1 MTRMVTFEERVW
13 TITTQPRVK
22 GGARATG
29 EHDAL
34 SHMGGLWFLS
44 DKGDKYFL
52 PLEGRQ
58 LPTDKELHALSLDR
72 VADFLKRAMRERSP
86 NIGGAKRRKSL
97 RSSRS
102 LVQPAPRAANV
113 AQFPPRKTEMG
124 ERG

>member
-29 EHDAL
+29 EHDAQ
-34 SHMGGLWFLS
+34 SRVGGLWFVS

-52 PLEGRQ
+52 PLVGRQ
-58 LPTDKELHALSLDR
+58 LTSDKELHALSLDR

-86 NIGGAKRRKSL
+86 NPRGA
-97 RSSRS
+97 
-102 LVQPAPRAANV
+102 
-113 AQFPPRKTEMG
+113 
-124 ERG
+124 

>member
-13 TITTQPRVK
+13 TITTQPRVA

-29 EHDAL
+29 
-34 SHMGGLWFLS
+34 GLWFLS
-44 DKGDKYFL
+44 NKGDKYFL

-86 NIGGAKRRKSL
+86 NIEGGEAKSL
-97 RSSRS
+97 
-102 LVQPAPRAANV
+102 PV
-113 AQFPPRKTEMG
+113 A
-124 ERG
+124 

>member
-1 MTRMVTFEERVW
+1 MTRMVTFEDRLW

-22 GGARATG
+22 SGARATG
-29 EHDAL
+29 EHDAP

-72 VADFLKRAMRERSP
+72 VAEFMNRAKRERSP
-86 NIGGAKRRKSL
+86 NIRGEKRRKS
-97 RSSRS
+97 RS
-102 LVQPAPRAANV
+102 LNR
-113 AQFPPRKTEMG
+113 
-124 ERG
+124 

>member
-22 GGARATG
+22 GDVRATG

-34 SHMGGLWFLS
+34 SHMSGLWFLS

-72 VADFLKRAMRERSP
+72 VADLLKRAMRERSP
-86 NIGGAKRRKSL
+86 HTGA
-97 RSSRS
+97 
-102 LVQPAPRAANV
+102 
-113 AQFPPRKTEMG
+113 G
-124 ERG
+124 EAKHHSIA

>member
-13 TITTQPRVK
+13 TITTQPRVT

-34 SHMGGLWFLS
+34 SHVGGLWFLS

-72 VADFLKRAMRERSP
+72 VAGFLKRAMRERSS
-86 NIGGAKRRKSL
+86 NIGGGDVK
-97 RSSRS
+97 
-102 LVQPAPRAANV
+102 NV
-113 AQFPPRKTEMG
+113 PVP
-124 ERG
+124 

>member
-34 SHMGGLWFLS
+34 TPMGGVWFLS

-52 PLEGRQ
+52 PLAGRQ

-72 VADFLKRAMRERSP
+72 VADLMQRAMRERSP
-86 NIGGAKRRKSL
+86 NVGGEKRR
-97 RSSRS
+97 RS
-102 LVQPAPRAANV
+102 LSRNP
-113 AQFPPRKTEMG
+113 
-124 ERG
+124 

>member
-44 DKGDKYFL
+44 DKGDKCFL

-72 VADFLKRAMRERSP
+72 VADLMKRAMRERSP
-86 NIGGAKRRKSL
+86 NIGVG
-97 RSSRS
+97 RS
-102 LVQPAPRAANV
+102 
-113 AQFPPRKTEMG
+113 
-124 ERG
+124 

>member
-13 TITTQPRVK
+13 TITTQPRVE
-22 GGARATG
+22 GGARAEG
-29 EHDAL
+29 EHDAP
-34 SHMGGLWFLS
+34 SHIGGLLFLS

-86 NIGGAKRRKSL
+86 LTGPREAKHHSI
-97 RSSRS
+97 
-102 LVQPAPRAANV
+102 A
-113 AQFPPRKTEMG
+113 
-124 ERG
+124 

>member
-13 TITTQPRVK
+13 TITTQPRAK
-22 GGARATG
+22 GGARTTG

-34 SHMGGLWFLS
+34 SHVGGLWFLS

-86 NIGGAKRRKSL
+86 HIGAGEAKHH
-97 RSSRS
+97 
-102 LVQPAPRAANV
+102 PIA
-113 AQFPPRKTEMG
+113 
-124 ERG
+124 

>member
-1 MTRMVTFEERVW
+1 MTRMVTFEGRVW
-13 TITTQPRVK
+13 TITTQPRVS

-34 SHMGGLWFLS
+34 SHRGGLWFLS

-72 VADFLKRAMRERSP
+72 VADFMKRAMRERSP
-86 NIGGAKRRKSL
+86 NIGGGEAKRL
-97 RSSRS
+97 
-102 LVQPAPRAANV
+102 PV
-113 AQFPPRKTEMG
+113 A
-124 ERG
+124 

>member
-34 SHMGGLWFLS
+34 SHIGGLLFLS

-72 VADFLKRAMRERSP
+72 VADFLKRAMRERPP
-86 NIGGAKRRKSL
+86 NIGGGEAK
-97 RSSRS
+97 
-102 LVQPAPRAANV
+102 NV
-113 AQFPPRKTEMG
+113 PVT
-124 ERG
+124 

>member
-34 SHMGGLWFLS
+34 SHVGGLWFLS

-58 LPTDKELHALSLDR
+58 LPTDTELHALSLDR
-72 VADFLKRAMRERSP
+72 VADFLKRAMRERPP
-86 NIGGAKRRKSL
+86 NIRGGKAKSL
-97 RSSRS
+97 
-102 LVQPAPRAANV
+102 PV
-113 AQFPPRKTEMG
+113 A
-124 ERG
+124 